1 MAQSVVKDDNSSLH
15 RYRVD
20 FARYKIYVEM

>member
-1 MAQSVVKDDNSSLH
+1 MAQFVVKDDNTRLH